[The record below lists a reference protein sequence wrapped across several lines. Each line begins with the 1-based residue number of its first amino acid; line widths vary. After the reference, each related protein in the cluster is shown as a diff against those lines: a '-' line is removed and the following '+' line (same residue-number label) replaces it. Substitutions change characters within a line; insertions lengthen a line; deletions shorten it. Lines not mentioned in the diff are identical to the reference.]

1 MDINGLIIRSVDYGD
16 KDKIVTIAAPD
27 GIYTA
32 KAKGVRTAKSK
43 LKGYVGILNF
53 GEFSLAEG
61 KGGYTLSG
69 ADVTESFYSCW
80 TDADKYAAAMICLEL
95 YEKCSRPGAPSDL
108 IELLKGLKYINY
120 GEFYP
125 FAEALRYGVVT
136 AAESGVDVTEKVFP
150 DKICGVFSS
159 RLKCDS
165 ADVVLTEYTRE
176 DVKLFL
182 KHLYRGFYSE
192 LGVKITVASQ
202 L

>member
-16 KDKIVTIAAPD
+16 KDKILTIAAPD

-43 LKGYVGILNF
+43 LKGYVGVLNF

-80 TDADKYAAAMICLEL
+80 TDADKYAAAMICLEI
-95 YEKCSRPGAPSDL
+95 YEKCSRQGAPSDL
-108 IELLKGLKYINY
+108 IELLKGLKNINY

-150 DKICGVFSS
+150 DKICGIFSS
-159 RLKCDS
+159 LLKCDS
-165 ADVVLTEYTRE
+165 ADEVLTEYTRE